1 MRLNG
6 EGMMEDA
13 ATSSRASW
21 FQATARQRVAGLL
34 DPNSFTEFVGPS
46 ERVQSPHLH
55 LFDLPSA
62 FDDGVVIGR
71 GTLDGR
77 AVLVAAQE
85 GQFMGGTFAEVSGA
99 KIIGLVRAARDHQ
112 DLPQTVL
119 LLIDSGGVRL
129 QEANAGELAVAE
141 LMRAIVQARSAG
153 VTVIALVGGKS
164 GAFGGAGLTAAT
176 CSRVVVSAQG
186 RIAVSGPEVIETNKG
201 VEEFDSA
208 DKALVWSVDG
218 GKNRRLI
225 GGADAFAGDSM
236 EGFRAAAKALL
247 ARAPAFDL
255 KTMQAEQE
263 RLAARQELL
272 GACNDAVSMW
282 RVLGIKDPEAIRD
295 MDNKDFATLAN
306 SIKEANHDAR

>member
-1 MRLNG
+1 
-6 EGMMEDA
+6 MMEDT
-13 ATSSRASW
+13 ATSKQASW

-71 GTLDGR
+71 GKLDGMN
-77 AVLVAAQE
+77 VLVAAQE

-99 KIIGLVRAARDHQ
+99 KIVGLVRAARDHK

-119 LLIDSGGVRL
+119 LLMDSGGVRL
-129 QEANAGELAVAE
+129 QEGNAGELAVAE
-141 LMRAIVQARSAG
+141 VMRAIVEARCAG
-153 VTVIALVGGKS
+153 VAVIALVGGRS
-164 GAFGGAGLTAAT
+164 GAFGGAGLTTAT

-201 VEEFDSA
+201 VEEFDA
-208 DKALVWSVDG
+208 ANKALVWSVDG

-225 GGADAFAGDSM
+225 GGADAFAEDSM
-236 EGFRAAAKALL
+236 EGFRAAVKALL
-247 ARAPAFDL
+247 AKVPAFDL

-263 RLAARQELL
+263 RLAARQERL
-272 GACNDAVSMW
+272 GACDDAVSMW
-282 RVLGIKDPEAIRD
+282 RILGIKDPEAIRD
-295 MDNKDFATLAN
+295 MDSKDFLALVK